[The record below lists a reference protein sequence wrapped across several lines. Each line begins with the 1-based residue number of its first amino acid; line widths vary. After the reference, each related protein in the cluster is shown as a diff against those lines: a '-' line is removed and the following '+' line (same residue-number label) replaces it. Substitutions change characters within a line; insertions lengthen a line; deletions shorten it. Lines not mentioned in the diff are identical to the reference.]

1 MGGTEA
7 HLKGNSIHT
16 KHQFTLKEATFNEPL
31 CMSVR
36 SSFAY
41 DRTGVTCDGTGD
53 AYHMDYI

>member
-1 MGGTEA
+1 MVGAEV

-36 SSFAY
+36 SRFAY
-41 DRTGVTCDGTGD
+41 DRNGVACDRTGY